1 MPHTGRHNLAVPIR
15 NEVELSLMPDLSP
28 CEIEF
33 SGARIEAWPLRR
45 PFVISRGTK
54 TEARVVVVELTAR
67 GKHGRGEA
75 VPYSRYGETP
85 EAAISLIDQPRHLDR
100 DALRQT
106 MPPGAARNALDCA
119 LWDLEAKIAGRPV
132 HDLAGLAVPSAAQTC
147 FTISLGTPEAM
158 ARDAAEV
165 PHLTLLKLKLAGDG
179 DAERMRAVREARP
192 DSRLVADA
200 NESWTP
206 ETTPRLLAVA
216 AQSGFELIEQPLP
229 ADADHILAAI
239 PRPLPVCADE
249 SVHTTVDLAA
259 LKDRYDAVNIKL
271 DKTGGLTE
279 AIAMRAR
286 ARELDFQ
293 IMVGSMVATSLAAA
307 PAMLL
312 ADGAEWIDLDGP
324 LLLARDRP
332 SALRIENGWIAPPV
346 PALWG

>member
-1 MPHTGRHNLAVPIR
+1 
-15 NEVELSLMPDLSP
+15 MPDLSP
-28 CEIEF
+28 SEIKL
-33 SGARIEAWPLRR
+33 SGVRIEAWPLRR
-45 PFVISRGTK
+45 PFVIARGAK
-54 TEARVVVVELTAR
+54 TQARVVKVELTAR
-67 GKHGRGEA
+67 GKLGRGEA

-85 EAAISLIDQPRHLDR
+85 EAAITLLEQSWHLDR
-100 DALRQT
+100 HALRQT

-132 HDLAGLAVPSAAQTC
+132 HDLAGLPVPRPAQTC

-179 DAERMRAVREARP
+179 DAERIRAVRDARP
-192 DSRLVADA
+192 DCRLVADA
-200 NESWTP
+200 NEAWTP

-216 AQSGFELIEQPLP
+216 AQAGFELIEQPLP
-229 ADADHILAAI
+229 ADADRILATI

-249 SVHTTVDLAA
+249 SVHTTRDLEA

-279 AIAMRAR
+279 AIAMHDRAR
-286 ARELDFQ
+286 KLGFQ

-312 ADGAEWIDLDGP
+312 ADGADWIDLDGP

-332 SALRIENGWIAPPV
+332 DALSIDDGWIAPPD